1 MEEADAK
8 SIKAEFNAKLEALEQ
23 RMDAKLDAKLDAMF
37 LRIAALLPPGTAP
50 NVDSVARAAPP
61 KSPEVPTVPKQPDPN
76 PDDAEV
82 PFAAFRSPM
91 SDRNV
96 YEVPRSSDVQ
106 FYQQT
111 AALNRR
117 PTKRDLFN
125 PAFAKESDDD
135 DEELFLAKEEEMS
148 ASERRGS
155 LIRPTNLKGV
165 IPSTAVSVYR
175 DQPSFAH
182 IKLEYMTVNQVFQF
196 WTDILQ
202 YQTMYGIGLN
212 ATTLVGRDA
221 RLTIMSK
228 GGIKTELEFFR
239 LTDRQQR
246 KYIQHAVR
254 PTDKVMFASKLEKS
268 LWFWPKGE
276 DNFTLNF
283 DTFQRFYDRLQTY
296 RHEFYQKYEFLA
308 YNNAENVPK
317 LDNKEFGLIY
327 IFLQKLPKEYGHA
340 FTQLPKSRFDS
351 LEEFLT
357 MFYEQANVHY
367 QKSIKAKELST
378 FFALGAKKAG
388 AKRDDTKAK
397 FAPRVHN
404 VEVDEREE
412 QDFYGENPLIP
423 SKDPSADP
431 NVDGEEYESSGADL
445 NAFGG
450 LSRGVPSRPPPKPPM
465 ATPKPPTAPKG
476 PDGCFRALTDGK
488 CSKPNCSFNH
498 SLPVLEAT
506 YDELMAKM
514 NKKLWRARP
523 VNAIF
528 APNGDVE
535 SPSDKDG

>member
-8 SIKAEFNAKLEALEQ
+8 SIDARFIALENRLEA
-23 RMDAKLDAKLDAMF
+23 RMDARFGEVNFMLAKIMTLLEEKGIPAVKTPSPKVSDAKE
-37 LRIAALLPPGTAP
+37 
-50 NVDSVARAAPP
+50 SSKPP
-61 KSPEVPTVPKQPDPN
+61 KEQSSDQGEGEPPIADV
-76 PDDAEV
+76 
-82 PFAAFRSPM
+82 RSPM
-91 SDRNV
+91 WERSAF
-96 YEVPRSSDVQ
+96 EAPRSSDAQ
-106 FYQQT
+106 FFQQT

-117 PTKRDLFN
+117 PPNRDLFD
-125 PAFAKESDDD
+125 PDPPKDSDEE
-135 DEELFLAKEEEMS
+135 DEELFLAKEEELPVS
-148 ASERRGS
+148 DRRGS
-155 LIRPTNLKGV
+155 MIRPINLKGV

-182 IKLEYMTVNQVFQF
+182 IKLEYLTVNQVFQF

-202 YQTMYGIGLN
+202 YQTMYGIGLKP
-212 ATTLVGRDA
+212 TTLIGRDA

-228 GGIKTELEFFR
+228 GRIRTEIEFFQ
-239 LTDRQQR
+239 LSDRQLR

-254 PTDKVMFASKLEKS
+254 PTDKAMFATKLEKS

-276 DNFTLNF
+276 DNFTLNV

-296 RHEFYQKYEFLA
+296 RHEFFMKYEFLA
-308 YNNAENVPK
+308 YNNAENIPK

-367 QKSIKAKELST
+367 LKSIKAKELNT
-378 FFALGAKKAG
+378 FFSLGAKKAG
-388 AKRDDTKAK
+388 AKRDDAKAK
-397 FAPRVHN
+397 FVSRVHN
-404 VEVDEREE
+404 IGAEVPEE
-412 QDFYGENPLIP
+412 EDYYGDNPMIP
-423 SKDPSADP
+423 PKEPSAAP
-431 NVDGEEYESSGADL
+431 NVEEEEYDHPGSDL

-450 LSRGVPSRPPPKPPM
+450 LSRGVPSRPPPKPPL
-465 ATPKPPTAPKG
+465 ATPKPPAAPKG

-506 YDELMAKM
+506 YEELIAKL

-528 APNGDVE
+528 EPHGDVE